1 VIETTGLFREFDIET
16 LTKKVQPERVVGYKG
31 RIQGFVDEHK
41 GDDMSDIKVGNN
53 GFDHENRQIVE

>member
-41 GDDMSDIKVGNN
+41 GDDLSNVKERND
-53 GFDHENRQIVE
+53 GF